1 MKNIFLLFLVISLV
15 TGCSNPNEVTE
26 NLHVYGNCMMCEETI
41 EGSLKGV
48 EGITVADWSWKTKQ
62 MILTFDSSK
71 VSFAHIK
78 EKIATSG
85 YDMEDVRAQDS
96 VYSELHRCCKYKRPE

>member
-1 MKNIFLLFLVISLV
+1 MKKIFLPVAFLALLASC
-15 TGCSNPNEVTE
+15 GNPNEVTE

-48 EGITVADWSWKTKQ
+48 EGITIADWDWKTKQ
-62 MILTFDSSK
+62 MALTFDSSK
-71 VSFAHIK
+71 VSFADIK
-78 EKIATSG
+78 SKIAGSG
-85 YDMEDVRAQDS
+85 YDMEDVRAQDT